1 MSDKPGD
8 RSSGL
13 LGGNVWVLIPLA
25 ALSIPI
31 IAVLGQ
37 ATNADWIGWIIAIL
51 ATIGGV
57 TLSARS
63 LMTHRSRLR
72 IEELEARERVLRAE
86 HEQLSAAE
94 QILARDTGLHDLR
107 QVVQRQAETETETG

>member
-1 MSDKPGD
+1 MSDEPGD
-8 RSSGL
+8 RSSGF
-13 LGGNVWVLIPLA
+13 LGGNVWILIPLA

-37 ATNADWIGWIIAIL
+37 ATNADWMGWIFGVL
-51 ATIGGV
+51 ATIGAV

-86 HEQLSAAE
+86 HDQLSAAE
-94 QILARDTGLHDLR
+94 QILARDAGLHELR
-107 QVVQRQAETETETG
+107 QVVQRDSETETETG